1 MCGIHFSLSH
11 KNFFSPNE
19 QLEKL
24 LNNRG
29 PDYISHER
37 MQVTK
42 NNGDQFYI
50 SFTSAVL
57 GLRGDQIICQP
68 FKDKVHSSIFC
79 WNGEAWKIGT
89 DLLADNDGKIIFDLL
104 MEASSIQ
111 STSKASS
118 EVLNVLRSISGP
130 FAFIFYDHIHKQ
142 LYFGRD
148 RLGRRSLLYKE
159 KKDHTLLELC
169 SISDP
174 SDGPW
179 TEVETNGIFQL
190 SLTEDAP
197 LATYCPLDSAQS
209 SKLST
214 GLQIHH
220 WIFNTDSNSFRES
233 NLGKFNMNIPTKYYR
248 LDQDAKSVEALHHLL
263 YKSLQLRISD
273 IPPPS
278 RIKKSSNV
286 RVAILFSGGLDCTVL
301 ARLANDILPHDQ
313 EIDLLNV
320 AFENPRVVQAA
331 KINMFSKEDNM
342 LTVPEDWPY
351 ESCPDRITGRKSLT
365 ELQKVCPDRTWRF
378 VAINIP
384 YSETVAHRQILIDLI
399 HPHNTEMDLS
409 IAYALY
415 FASRG
420 CGLASVNK
428 EPIPKTY
435 LTPARVLLSGF
446 GADELFGGYT
456 RHSTAF
462 CRMGLSGLLD
472 ELKLDFDRL
481 GKRNLG
487 RDDRVIS
494 YWGKEARFPFLDE
507 ELVRWA
513 IEIPV
518 LEKCGFWS
526 QERSEKL
533 VLDLEPGK
541 LLLRL
546 LSYKLGM
553 VQLSKEKK
561 RAIQFG
567 ARTAKM
573 GTGKVKG
580 TTPIK

>member
-1 MCGIHFSLSH
+1 MCGIYLSLSH
-11 KNFFSPNE
+11 QKFFSPNE
-19 QLEKL
+19 QLTKL
-24 LNNRG
+24 LHNRG

-37 MQVTK
+37 MKVTK
-42 NNGDQFYI
+42 NNGDQYYI

-57 GLRGDQIICQP
+57 GLRGDQITHQP
-68 FKDKVHSSIFC
+68 FKDKTHSSIFC
-79 WNGEAWKIGT
+79 WNGEAWKIGA
-89 DLLADNDGKIIFDLL
+89 DLVVDNDGKIIFDLL
-104 MEASSIQ
+104 MKASSIQ
-111 STSKASS
+111 NTSEASI
-118 EVLNVLRSISGP
+118 EVLKILGSISGP

-159 KKDHTLLELC
+159 NKEHNLLELC

-174 SDGPW
+174 SSRPW
-179 TEVETNGIFQL
+179 IEVETDGILQL
-190 SLTEDAP
+190 SLTEDIP
-197 LATYCPLDSAQS
+197 LAKCHLSDSSQS
-209 SKLST
+209 SKLLT
-214 GLQIHH
+214 GLKIHH
-220 WIFNTDSNSFRES
+220 WKTNKDLTDFVKRES
-233 NLGKFNMNIPTKYYR
+233 NLGEFNMNIPTKCHP
-248 LDQDAKSVEALHHLL
+248 LNPDAKSVESLHRLL
-263 YKSLQLRISD
+263 YKSLQLRILR

-278 RIKKSSNV
+278 RSKSSSRV
-286 RVAILFSGGLDCTVL
+286 RIAILFSGGLDCTVI
-301 ARLANDILPHDQ
+301 ARLANDILPYDQ

-331 KINMFSKEDNM
+331 KIDTLSKNDNL

-351 ESCPDRITGRKSLT
+351 ESCPDRITGRKSLI
-365 ELQKVCPDRTWRF
+365 ELQKVCPDRNWRF

-384 YSETVAHRQILIDLI
+384 YSETVAHRKILIDLI

-409 IAYALY
+409 IACALY

-428 EPIPKTY
+428 ELTVTAY

-462 CRMGLSGLLD
+462 YRMGLSGLLD
-472 ELKLDFDRL
+472 ELKLDFSRL

-494 YWGKEARFPFLDE
+494 HWGKEVRFPFLDE
-507 ELVRWA
+507 ELVKWV
-513 IEIPV
+513 IETPV

-526 QERSEKL
+526 PEKSEKSI
-533 VLDLEPGK
+533 LDLEPGK

-573 GTGKVKG
+573 GTGK
-580 TTPIK
+580 I